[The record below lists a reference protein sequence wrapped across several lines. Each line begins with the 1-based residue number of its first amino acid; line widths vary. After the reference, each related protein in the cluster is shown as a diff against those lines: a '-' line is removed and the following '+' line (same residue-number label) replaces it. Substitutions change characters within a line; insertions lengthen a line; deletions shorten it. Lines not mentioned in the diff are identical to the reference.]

1 MVASCSA
8 MNFPNSAA
16 GLQRMPNGP
25 AFMKSLYSLVL
36 TTLASAFSRVATI
49 AAGVPLGAAMPRHA
63 PIVQLIPSSLSV
75 GTSLNAGS
83 RLSAMW
89 ASGRT
94 LPASMRGRP
103 STRLAVTTWT
113 PPATSS

>member
-25 AFMKSLYSLVL
+25 AFMKSLYSLLL

-49 AAGVPLGAAMPRHA
+49 AAGATHLPLGPFLVVSFVGRAGRFFLVAATLRLFGA
-63 PIVQLIPSSLSV
+63 RIRTTLERNFDLAALAFFVLLV
-75 GTSLNAGS
+75 GGFAALK
-83 RLSAMW
+83 L
-89 ASGRT
+89 
-94 LPASMRGRP
+94 L
-103 STRLAVTTWT
+103 
-113 PPATSS
+113 